1 MNAIS
6 CRCRTINRGY
16 NRAVINI
23 LKFDTHLVVGC
34 AIAAGDVAAN
44 HSLAIAFENLIH
56 SQSLAMRIRSFTMSV
71 MSLTLKCKLLQ
82 YLLAAVLGIL
92 FRSD

>member
-44 HSLAIAFENLIH
+44 HSLAIAFEKSYTLTEFSNEDQEFH
-56 SQSLAMRIRSFTMSV
+56 DVRNVFNAQMQALAIFVSRGSRNFV
-71 MSLTLKCKLLQ
+71 
-82 YLLAAVLGIL
+82 
-92 FRSD
+92 